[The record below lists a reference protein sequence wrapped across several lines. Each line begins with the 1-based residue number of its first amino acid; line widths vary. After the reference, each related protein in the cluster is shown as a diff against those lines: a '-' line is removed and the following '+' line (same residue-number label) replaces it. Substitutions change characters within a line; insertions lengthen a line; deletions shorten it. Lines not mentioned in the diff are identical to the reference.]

1 MLEVLSWKWLVR
13 GLRYDLSCVVAADC
27 WGGSSIVRSFVLV
40 CVCVCVCL
48 GDSCVGCGIGC
59 VKGRGYCC
67 CCY

>member
-40 CVCVCVCL
+40 CVCVCVCMCVCL
-48 GDSCVGCGIGC
+48 GDSCVG
-59 VKGRGYCC
+59 
-67 CCY
+67 

>member
-1 MLEVLSWKWLVR
+1 MLKVLSWKWLVR

-48 GDSCVGCGIGC
+48 GDSCVG
-59 VKGRGYCC
+59 
-67 CCY
+67 